1 MVAFDG
7 AARTADCNALYV
19 GDSEEGP
26 AVAAQIAKTNL
37 LSDAF
42 RATRSGFLTAVI
54 FSFFINILAFVGP
67 IYMLQ
72 IYDRVI
78 TSRNMTT
85 LVVITLIAAYLLIVY
100 ALLEKI
106 RSAIL
111 VRLGILFAA
120 KARAPL
126 FNAVLRGTIIQP
138 GVGHTQA
145 LRDLETI
152 REFLTGAGL
161 ISFCDTPWVPIF
173 VSGCFILHTWYGY
186 IAAGGAALIF
196 GLAIA
201 NELLTRAQ
209 LKDASLNSVVASAY
223 ASATFRNAEVLHAMG
238 MLRGL
243 RERWLKKQHEGL
255 HLQAV
260 ASDRAGNL
268 IAASKFTRAFLQIS
282 ILGVGAYLSIA
293 QESTPGAMIA
303 ASIIMGRALAPVEI
317 AVANWKGFIGARA
330 AYDRIRTL
338 LALIPEETKK
348 MGLPAPSGDI
358 SVENVIAG
366 APGAENAIL
375 HGISFALRSSE
386 VLGVVGPSAAGK
398 SSLARVLVG
407 VWPAAVG
414 KVRID
419 GADLSHWNTE
429 QLGRHI
435 GYLPQDVELFS
446 GSIAENISRFE
457 ELDDEKVI
465 AAAKMADVHD
475 MIQMMPAGYNTQIG
489 DGGYTLSGGQ
499 RQRIGLARALY
510 GTPAFIVLDEPN
522 ANLDAEGEA
531 ALLSAVQQLRQEG
544 STLVLITH
552 KTNILAIVDKI
563 LVIVQ
568 GQIQGFGM
576 RDEILTKLFGPRVAP
591 VPATIAASRLT
602 GPRG

>member
-1 MVAFDG
+1 V
-7 AARTADCNALYV
+7 
-19 GDSEEGP
+19 
-26 AVAAQIAKTNL
+26 QIAKTNL

-42 RATRSGFLTAVI
+42 RATRPGFLTAVL

-78 TSRNMTT
+78 TSRNTIT
-85 LVVITLIAAYLLIVY
+85 LVVLTLIAAYLLIAY
-100 ALLEKI
+100 ALLEKV

-111 VRLGILFAA
+111 LRLGILFAA

-126 FNAVLRGTIIQP
+126 FNAVLRGTIIEP
-138 GVGHTQA
+138 GAGHTQA

-161 ISFCDTPWVPIF
+161 LSFCDAPWVPIF
-173 VSGCFILHTWYGY
+173 VLGCFILHPWYGY

-209 LKDASLNSVVASAY
+209 LKRASLNSVMASAY

-243 RERWLKKQHEGL
+243 RERWLTKQDQGL
-255 HLQAV
+255 HLQAA
-260 ASDRAGNL
+260 ASDRAGYL

-282 ILGVGAYLSIA
+282 ILGVGAYLTIT

-317 AVANWKGFIGARA
+317 AVANWKGFIAARA

-338 LALIPEETKK
+338 LGLIPEETKK
-348 MGLPAPSGDI
+348 MKLPLPSGDI
-358 SVENVIAG
+358 SVENVTAG
-366 APGAENAIL
+366 APGGHEAIL
-375 HGISFALRSSE
+375 LGISFIVRPGE
-386 VLGVVGPSAAGK
+386 ILGVIGPSAAGK

-419 GADLSHWNTE
+419 GADLAHWNPE
-429 QLGRHI
+429 ELGRHI

-446 GSIAENISRFE
+446 GSIAENICRFE
-457 ELDDEKVI
+457 RLDHEEVI
-465 AAAKMADVHD
+465 AAARMAGVHD

-489 DGGYTLSGGQ
+489 DGGHALSGGQ
-499 RQRIGLARALY
+499 RQRIGLSRALY
-510 GTPAFIVLDEPN
+510 NKPAFIVLDEPN
-522 ANLDAEGEA
+522 ANLDTDGEA
-531 ALLSAVQQLRQEG
+531 ALLLAVQQLRQQG
-544 STLVLITH
+544 STVVLITH
-552 KTNILAIVDKI
+552 KTNILAIADKI
-563 LVIVQ
+563 LVIAQ
-568 GQIQGFGM
+568 GRIQGFGM
-576 RDEILTKLFGPRVAP
+576 RDEILNKLFGPRVAP
-591 VPATIAASRLT
+591 VPSAIAATRLT
-602 GPRG
+602 TPRG